1 MIFANAR
8 LDVAREYDHDVLADP
23 RAEVYEALGTK
34 RTSPVPLVARSLAG
48 GLRSLREGMLPRAT
62 RADML
67 RLGADVAVG
76 PDGEIA
82 LLHVATS
89 ADDRLPPEELIAAL
103 R

>member
-1 MIFANAR
+1 VVFANTSSE
-8 LDVAREYDHDVLADP
+8 VARDYEVDVLSDP
-23 RAEVYEALGTK
+23 RAEVYKALGT
-34 RTSPVPLVARSLAG
+34 RRQSPVPLVAKSLAG

-67 RLGADVAVG
+67 RLGADAAVDG
-76 PDGEIA
+76 NGEIL
-82 LLHVATS
+82 LLHLAES